1 MKNIVFCFLWHLFLF
16 LHASLLLILLMSLRD
31 FLYLI
36 IALVPFDFIHSL
48 QKRFNLY
55 LKYFVFSI
63 FYECFVIYC
72 FISDVLLF
80 CKDSQRYQSIKVVFC
95 AVMRVLEML
104 LLFIFTHCCQEHTCH
119 VSYHFNLLIVFAHRC
134 FCNCLSLQCQF
145 LVIPILPI
153 YPFTWFWKDSFYF
166 LLLLI
171 LSIIIIIIYNNV
183 INIIRFFKIW
193 KL

>member
-1 MKNIVFCFLWHLFLF
+1 MFFFMACVIYYEEYCVLLFMAFIFVSPCNSAFDSVNEFERFSLPDNCFSTLCYCMK
-16 LHASLLLILLMSLRD
+16 LILSIPYRKD
-31 FLYLI
+31 LI
-36 IALVPFDFIHSL
+36 YISNTLF
-48 QKRFNLY
+48 
-55 LKYFVFSI
+55 FSI

-80 CKDSQRYQSIKVVFC
+80 CRDSQRYQSIKVVFC

-153 YPFTWFWKDSFYF
+153 YPFT
-166 LLLLI
+166 
-171 LSIIIIIIYNNV
+171 
-183 INIIRFFKIW
+183 
-193 KL
+193 